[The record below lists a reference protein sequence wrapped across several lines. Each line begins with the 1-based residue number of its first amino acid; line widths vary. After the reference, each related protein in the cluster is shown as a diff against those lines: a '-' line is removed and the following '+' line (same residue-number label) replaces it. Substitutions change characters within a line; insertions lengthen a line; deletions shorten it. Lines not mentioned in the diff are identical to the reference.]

1 MTKAKDYQSFVDQYR
16 NRPHYFKLAKEMME
30 RHETIQK
37 SILFRNQLLKDRRK
51 SMYQNEYDRIRGV
64 IAHTVVPQQTKDVLE
79 NRLKEIEKFQL
90 A

>member
-1 MTKAKDYQSFVDQYR
+1 MTRAKDYQSFLDQYK

-30 RHETIQK
+30 RHDTRQT
-37 SILFRNQLLKDRRK
+37 SVLFRNQLLKDRRK
-51 SMYQNEYDRIRGV
+51 AMYQNEYDRIRGV

-79 NRLKEIEKFQL
+79 NRLKEIERFQL

>member
-30 RHETIQK
+30 RHETRQK
-37 SILFRNQLLKDRRK
+37 SNLFRNQLLRDRRK

-64 IAHTVVPQQTKDVLE
+64 IAHTVVPQQTTGVLE
-79 NRLKEIEKFQL
+79 NRLKEIKKFQL

>member
-1 MTKAKDYQSFVDQYR
+1 MTKPTDYRSHLDTVK
-16 NRPHYFKLAKEMME
+16 NRPHYFKMIQELME
-30 RHETIQK
+30 RHELRAKNIN
-37 SILFRNQLLKDRRK
+37 FRMKLLKDRRK

-79 NRLKEIEKFQL
+79 NRSKDIEKFQL

>member
-30 RHETIQK
+30 RHETRQK

-51 SMYQNEYDRIRGV
+51 SMCQNEYDRIRRV
-64 IAHTVVPQQTKDVLE
+64 ITHTAVPQQTKDVLE
-79 NRLKEIEKFQL
+79 NRLKDIEKFQL

>member
-30 RHETIQK
+30 RHETRQK
-37 SILFRNQLLKDRRK
+37 SILFRNQLLKDRRT
-51 SMYQNEYDRIRGV
+51 SMYQNEYDRIRV
-64 IAHTVVPQQTKDVLE
+64 IANTVVPQQTNDVLE
-79 NRLKEIEKFQL
+79 NRLKDIEKFQL

>member
-1 MTKAKDYQSFVDQYR
+1 MTKPKDYQSFLDQYR
-16 NRPHYFKLAKEMME
+16 NRPHYFKLAKEMMDGQ
-30 RHETIQK
+30 ETRQK

-51 SMYQNEYDRIRGV
+51 SKYQNEYDRIRCV
-64 IAHTVVPQQTKDVLE
+64 IAHTVVPQQTKDVFE

>member
-1 MTKAKDYQSFVDQYR
+1 MTKAKDYQSFVDQCR

-30 RHETIQK
+30 RHETRQK
-37 SILFRNQLLKDRRK
+37 SILFRNQLLRERRK